1 MWKYISKPRQT
12 KQQFK
17 SWEGMVNLMNTCLVV
32 NTLLLSIDI
41 VTMGFVKNRQ
51 DVSQWGKHFVSYY
64 WNTLPLSICAHG
76 TVSIYATALL
86 CILSFI
92 DHNDDHK
99 LSLFYEYFKNS
110 MDVIGKGTVLNFWLN
125 GITILCSSVFL
136 MDDYFQFQKIR
147 LVFRYSSIP
156 IGLFL
161 VYATYVIRRLFHG
174 EPEETTHERST
185 SFNIEIPELEGGDD
199 LATVLRKIDETF
211 PQKYLS
217 VFEEAFISVDQLRR
231 LDACHMTEY
240 LNIPLG
246 HAMRICGYFG

>member
-41 VTMGFVKNRQ
+41 VTMGFVKNKQ

-92 DHNDDHK
+92 DSI
-99 LSLFYEYFKNS
+99 SLICLE
-110 MDVIGKGTVLNFWLN
+110 MTVCLY
-125 GITILCSSVFL
+125 LCH
-136 MDDYFQFQKIR
+136 QGGHRR
-147 LVFRYSSIP
+147 LVHV
-156 IGLFL
+156 LDL
-161 VYATYVIRRLFHG
+161 DDD
-174 EPEETTHERST
+174 
-185 SFNIEIPELEGGDD
+185 GDD
-199 LATVLRKIDETF
+199 E
-211 PQKYLS
+211 
-217 VFEEAFISVDQLRR
+217 
-231 LDACHMTEY
+231 
-240 LNIPLG
+240 
-246 HAMRICGYFG
+246 